1 MGFFKKLGHLAGS
14 VTGLAV
20 STPVYLV
27 GEIIKSDYI
36 KEIATV
42 AADVT
47 AHTGKVLGS
56 VTDSTLKCASGIITQ
71 DSSKAEEGFSEVI
84 ESATNTMVGIGKG
97 LINTVEK
104 GIDTVSAIADGDS
117 EKAIKIGKELVK
129 IAAVSTLAVGICD
142 VIGGIDTNGDGIPD
156 LEENDLLEENEYHAL
171 GGNPNGGTGP
181 NFVYEEQPPVYWVNA
196 PHTSNGGYYRT
207 MPDASISN
215 NLKL

>member
-117 EKAIKIGKELVK
+117 EKAIKTGKELVK

-156 LEENDLLEENEYHAL
+156 LEENEYHAL
-171 GGNPNGGTGP
+171 GGNPDGGTGP

-196 PHTSNGGYYRT
+196 PHTANGGYYRT